1 MDLIPRFRYP
11 HTTGTVLLLENPQRE
26 WTRRPR
32 VVGGFREAAVQ
43 TVRASRTISRIYLL
57 DIVLRVMESEITAI
71 ESMVAWMQDNPM
83 TAFDFWPDYET
94 TPGTSYQAL
103 LVSPMP
109 GERDLEFAPTDFPA
123 MRDVALTLVRSAGAS
138 WPLEY
143 FGDT

>member
-1 MDLIPRFRYP
+1 MIARFRYP
-11 HTTGTVLLLENPQRE
+11 ATSGTVLQLDLPQRE
-26 WTRRPR
+26 WSRRPA
-32 VVGGFREAAVQ
+32 VIGGFREAAVR
-43 TVRASRTISRIYLL
+43 TVRAAFTISRVYLL
-57 DIVLRVMESEITAI
+57 DLSLRVWESEITAV